1 MLVFKIYI
9 ISLLFLH
16 SFIGCCLYTKYIQN
30 IGQYKAAD
38 VITDKNYVL
47 KDMNLGT
54 LGMKYDLETYLVSI
68 AYTAFLLKYVINT
81 WRLKTLLPAVH

>member
-54 LGMKYDLETYLVSI
+54 LGMKYDLETYLVRYCI
-68 AYTAFLLKYVINT
+68 
-81 WRLKTLLPAVH
+81 